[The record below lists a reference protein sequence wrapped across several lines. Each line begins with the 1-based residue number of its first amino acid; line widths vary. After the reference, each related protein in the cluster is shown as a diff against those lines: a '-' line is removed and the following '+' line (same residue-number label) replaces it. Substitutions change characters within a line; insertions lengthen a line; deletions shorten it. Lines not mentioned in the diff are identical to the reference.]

1 MFVSQTRRTLYKGF
15 TLIELIVFIV
25 IVSVGLAGVMT
36 SLNISVKNSSDP
48 LLSIQAIA
56 IAESLLEEVLPKA
69 YLKPPATVPPC
80 TPSGVGPRNCFDA
93 VTDYSAAGTITV
105 DLLGNSFPT
114 GYSAV
119 ISISPVTPLGPA
131 GSTVNGYRVTVTVT
145 YGGGT
150 FALSGYR
157 AEY

>member
-1 MFVSQTRRTLYKGF
+1 MFVSQARRRLYKGF

-69 YLKPPATVPPC
+69 YVPPPATVPPC
-80 TPSGVGPRNCFDA
+80 TPAGVGARNCFND
-93 VTDYSAAGTITV
+93 VNDYSAAGTITT
-105 DLLGNSFPT
+105 DLLGNPFP
-114 GYSAV
+114 GGCSAA
-119 ISISPVTPLGPA
+119 ISISPAATLGPA
-131 GSTVNGYRVTVTVT
+131 GSTVNAYRVTVTVT